1 MSEDFNTPAVSNEPQ
16 ERSLNI
22 KLEEEGLT
30 ANLYSAPE
38 FMLPPIIQNG
48 SALCYQKYEPEEGI
62 TSMSSIVGSGLEET
76 TSTDS
81 ETSRE
86 TPVAWLR
93 PCSPEHQDTPQASA
107 HVEAD
112 TSTPA
117 TGAHEPYL
125 RQPFGPRRRARQFR
139 RSEPYTSPCHGRE
152 DKRQWDKASRRP
164 RYSRFIAAGC
174 SRENEYYVDYLLQRR
189 ARRHQGGKRKVT
201 SYLVKWKG
209 YGPEHNSWVLKRN
222 IDTELVRMFDLHQ
235 S

>member
-1 MSEDFNTPAVSNEPQ
+1 
-16 ERSLNI
+16 
-22 KLEEEGLT
+22 
-30 ANLYSAPE
+30 
-38 FMLPPIIQNG
+38 MLPPITQNG
-48 SALCYQKYEPEEGI
+48 SALYYQKCEPEESI
-62 TSMSSIVGSGLEET
+62 RPMSSITGSCLEET

-93 PCSPEHQDTPQASA
+93 PCSPEYQGTPQASA

-125 RQPFGPRRRARQFR
+125 RQPFSPRRRARQFR

-152 DKRQWDKASRRP
+152 DKGNGTRL
-164 RYSRFIAAGC
+164 AADLVTQDL
-174 SRENEYYVDYLLQRR
+174 SPPAVLEKNEYYVDCLLQRR
-189 ARRHQGGKRKVT
+189 ARRHQGGKRKVI